1 MRLWMSHEEETARE
15 KVRSA
20 AAKHQKN
27 RWTEIKQLA
36 EELEQRYDS
45 LAVVRDEHIKARQA
59 LEEKELQNL
68 EKKALGQPEADLS
81 AERDVVKKAEDLL
94 KAREGLV
101 RVSEQRAKARYPN
114 LFNFL

>member
-1 MRLWMSHEEETARE
+1 MKFWISHEEERARE
-15 KVRSA
+15 KIRDV
-20 AAKHQKN
+20 AAKHRKN
-27 RWTEIKQLA
+27 RLTEIKQLA

-45 LAVVRDEHIKARQA
+45 LAVARDEYIKARQA

-81 AERDVVKKAEDLL
+81 VETDAVKKTEDLL

-101 RVSEQRAKARYPN
+101 RVSEQRAKAKYPN
-114 LFNFL
+114 PFNFL